1 MRPALSRPSPALRL
15 PLPGTGALTRAERRN
30 GARRRRT
37 LAPRLL
43 RDIYL
48 GYTVAMLPIAA
59 LVLLASQQFAQL
71 VALGVLGALFV
82 GAQATLGGIPSR
94 LRPLTALGW
103 SFLRLSLTLLFVA
116 GIVELSGGANG
127 PLSALFLPVVVAAAA
142 LGTLQAVVIGGVAAV
157 IFLAPELARIG
168 APAEVAVRGI
178 TLAGVSV
185 LLAFATRR
193 LVLTIERTSRQ
204 LRSAMVAE
212 RRRSRQVVGMEE
224 ISRVLVEGG
233 PTAEVLDRALGLLSD
248 RFGYQHVSIYL
259 ADHGMLVM
267 GAQRGYEHPIATF
280 DGTAGVIGRAMRTH
294 RLQFVPDVR
303 QDPDYISVFGE
314 VGSEICAPLLID
326 GGFIGILNV
335 ESADRLDRIDRDLVA
350 SLADRIATVVALGRD
365 RQALAERAATFRSLH
380 EFTQSISGTL
390 EVDRLAATLVDAA
403 RRVVRADFVAL
414 TVLERESGR
423 YRVRAITDVD
433 PAILGGEVRP
443 GESLAGRAIRDRSV
457 IIDDQFG
464 TPQFPEAYR
473 DTVGPMVTLGAGIP
487 LIRDGTVLGA
497 LSLVRR
503 DREDRFRPIE
513 REAMELLAG
522 HGALALANAFL
533 HSDVAQLAIRDPL
546 TGLYNRRYFDETLD
560 RIIAAWHRSD
570 AASRRPVA
578 AVIFDLDHFGD
589 FNKAHGHQ
597 VGDLVLRSFASIL
610 RARFRVSDLVARLG
624 GEEFIVILDGAA
636 AADAQRL
643 AEEVREALA
652 GQQLANEDGDRLV
665 VTVSAGCTQLDEGNA
680 TREQLLR
687 TADVALFMAKRAG
700 RDRVVCA

>member
-1 MRPALSRPSPALRL
+1 MRLALSWPFPAVRL
-15 PLPGTGALTRAERRN
+15 PRSGTGDVPRAAGSGR
-30 GARRRRT
+30 ARRRRA

-43 RDIYL
+43 RDLYL
-48 GYTVAMLPIAA
+48 GYTVAMVPIAS
-59 LVLLASQQFAQL
+59 LVLVASQQFAEL
-71 VALGVLGALFV
+71 AVLLALSALFV
-82 GAQATLGGIPSR
+82 GAQATLSGIPSR
-94 LRPLTALGW
+94 LRPLTPLGW
-103 SFLRLSLTLLFVA
+103 SFLRLTLTLLFVA
-116 GIVELSGGANG
+116 GIVELSGGAGG
-127 PLSALFLPVVVAAAA
+127 PMSALFLPVVAAAAA
-142 LGTLQAVVIGGVAAV
+142 LGTIQTVVIGSVAAV
-157 IFLAPELARIG
+157 IYLAPELARIG
-168 APAEVAVRGI
+168 APADVAVRGI

-193 LVLTIERTSRQ
+193 LVLAVERTSRQ
-204 LRSAMVAE
+204 VRSAMVAE
-212 RRRSRQVVGMEE
+212 RRRSRQIAGMEE

-233 PTAEVLDRALGLLSD
+233 PTNEVLDRALGILSE

-259 ADHGMLVM
+259 ADDGLLVM

-294 RLQFVPDVR
+294 RLQLVPDVTE
-303 QDPDYISVFGE
+303 DPDYISVFGE
-314 VGSEICAPLLID
+314 VASEICAPLLID

-335 ESADRLDRIDRDLVA
+335 ESRDRLDRVDRDLVA

-380 EFTQSISGTL
+380 EFTQAISGTL
-390 EVDRLAATLVDAA
+390 DVDRLASALVDAS
-403 RRVVRADFVAL
+403 RRVVRADIVAL
-414 TVLERESGR
+414 TVLERETGR

-433 PAILGGEVRP
+433 PSILGGEVRP
-443 GESLAGRAIRDRSV
+443 GESLAGRAIRDRTV
-457 IIDDQFG
+457 VLDDQFG

-497 LSLVRR
+497 LSLIRR
-503 DREDRFRPIE
+503 DNEDRFRPIE

-522 HGALALANAFL
+522 HAALALANAFL
-533 HSDVAQLAIRDPL
+533 HAEVQQLAIRDPL
-546 TGLYNRRYFDETLD
+546 TGLYNRRYFDEALE

-570 AASRRPVA
+570 AATRRPVA
-578 AVIFDLDHFGD
+578 AILFDLDHFGD

-610 RARFRVSDLVARLG
+610 RARFRASDLVARIG
-624 GEEFIVILDGAA
+624 GEEFIVILDGAGN
-636 AADAQRL
+636 ADAERV
-643 AEEVREALA
+643 AEEVRAALA
-652 GQQLANEDGDRLV
+652 AQRLANEDGDQLV
-665 VTVSAGCTQLDEGNA
+665 VTVSAGCTELDGGHA

-700 RDRVVCA
+700 RNRVVVA